1 MNLPELVLEVL
12 YLTATILIFLCVL
25 LCLPPQP
32 WEMTKGHSTQDY
44 LGVTQKHYPK

>member
-12 YLTATILIFLCVL
+12 YLVAAILIFLCLL

-32 WEMTKGHSTQDY
+32 WEMTKGHSIKDY
-44 LGVTQKHYPK
+44 LGVPQK